1 MMQPFHLVHNE
12 RCNRF
17 IVANS
22 VIELLTAKKRE
33 NITVSIKNPEVTMTK
48 KKRRYQTKRNANY
61 SFFNDFLKSLFEAN
75 DSSISQKTMQREYFL
90 RKRCPLN

>member
-12 RCNRF
+12 RCSFRF

-61 SFFNDFLKSLFEAN
+61 SFFNDFLKSLFEATIVLVAW
-75 DSSISQKTMQREYFL
+75 SFE
-90 RKRCPLN
+90 KRCPLN